1 MSVRHIG
8 VAVLLAVSLAAG
20 GLSTLKSVPLPFP
33 PPVVPAATGLL
44 DGVSRSDAANIRAF
58 YEAMAD
64 IVVRDGTSK
73 TPVVSTTGDLRNR
86 HEYALSMAFVNTGMV
101 GKYPG
106 LGEKLDA
113 HLLESIGSTD
123 VPLDAALREKAAR
136 AFLTVK

>member
-8 VAVLLAVSLAAG
+8 VAVLLALSLAAG
-20 GLSTLKSVPLPFP
+20 GLSTIKTIPLPSP
-33 PPVVPAATGLL
+33 LAPEAAGLL
-44 DGVSRSDAANIRAF
+44 EGVARADAANLRAF

-64 IVVRDGTSK
+64 IVVRDGASK
-73 TPVVSTTGDLRNR
+73 TPVVATTGDLRNR

-106 LGEKLDA
+106 LGAKLDA
-113 HLLESIGSTD
+113 HLLEAIGSTD